1 MIHSRSI
8 AILLSL
14 VLTAVAVPAA
24 GACATESALSDH
36 SSAHGDPEPERCH
49 DPAPDASKPLP
60 QDCPDCSEHC
70 PAQAQ
75 AALQA
80 NVRLKVIDIPHSMLP
95 DLGGIDPVAI
105 ATRLFRPPTFVPLA
119 HSNNT

>member
-1 MIHSRSI
+1 MIVSRSI

-14 VLTAVAVPAA
+14 VLSAVAVPAA
-24 GACATESALSDH
+24 GACSTESALSDH
-36 SSAHGDPEPERCH
+36 SSAHSDPEPERCH
-49 DPAPDASKPLP
+49 DPAPDASKPLL

-80 NVRLKVIDIPHSMLP
+80 HVRVKVTTIPHSMLP
-95 DLGGIDPVAI
+95 YLGGIDPVTI